1 MSLIVCSEC
10 GKEYS
15 DKASACPNCGCP
27 THAVSE
33 MEYDFIERDIAA
45 NREMMRLQDL
55 RNEYD
60 KIHRVPMFVYSLL
73 QLVGVILIIVA
84 IIEFASGNLGKSI
97 VFLIVGGAIFGTSTT
112 TYERNKELEKLI
124 KGQKPEMICP
134 FCKSTDLSSERLAA
148 GSFQMQGKTTVGKN
162 INPLRPF
169 THTDIRHGNTY
180 TNNVYRTEYVC
191 NNCGKRF
198 TNPQTIWR

>member
-27 THAVSE
+27 TNAVPVGN
-33 MEYDFIERDIAA
+33 YDEQKDIAR
-45 NREMMRLQDL
+45 NLEMMRIQELKS
-55 RNEYD
+55 EYD
-60 KIHRVPMFVYSLL
+60 KIHRIPMTVYSLIQL
-73 QLVGVILIIVA
+73 AGMILVIISILLLVGGYV
-84 IIEFASGNLGKSI
+84 GD
-97 VFLIVGGAIFGTSTT
+97 FLILFVIGLVMYVPSTKA
-112 TYERNKELEKLI
+112 YERSKELEKLI
-124 KGQKPEMICP
+124 KGQKPEMLCP

-148 GSFQMQGKTTVGKN
+148 GSFQMQGKTTVGRN

-169 THTDIRHGNTY
+169 THTDIRHGNIY
-180 TNNVYRTEYVC
+180 NENIYRTEYVC